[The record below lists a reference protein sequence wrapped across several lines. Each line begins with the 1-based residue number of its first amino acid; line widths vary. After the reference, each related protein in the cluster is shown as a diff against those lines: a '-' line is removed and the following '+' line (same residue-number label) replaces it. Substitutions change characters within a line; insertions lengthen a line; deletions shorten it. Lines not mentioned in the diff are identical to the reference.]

1 MGGGPTISG
10 GMSQAEYQQLL
21 MEQRRYAEEA
31 DAKREAKLKEYEIQ
45 RTQAEK
51 SLLDAQKIA
60 EQQKITSQQ
69 DAEAQIAAEL
79 EAAQQQ
85 EEMKKGSMETLGSS
99 FYDSLY
105 QGLYGTSGSEQRPQ

>member
-21 MEQRRYAEEA
+21 
-31 DAKREAKLKEYEIQ
+31 
-45 RTQAEK
+45 
-51 SLLDAQKIA
+51 A

-79 EAAQQQ
+79 EAAQQ
-85 EEMKKGSMETLGSS
+85 EDVANKGSMGKLGQS
-99 FYDSLY
+99 FYDSLF
-105 QGLYGTSGSEQRPQ
+105 QGLYGTPQERPK